1 MPKRQRHAAHYLA
14 GHVADGDVDDSF
26 APVDVERAEVDRAV
40 GCA

>member
-1 MPKRQRHAAHYLA
+1 MLKRQRLAAHCLA
-14 GHVADGDVDDSF
+14 VHVADGGVDDSF